1 MNNLE
6 KLIEIHFEG
15 QLKIG
20 SSEKIERE
28 NYDVQYSKMIADWYW
43 NYAFLKSPEVDL
55 KALWKEIKSD
65 MQKLERQPVLYL
77 MSNRDNSKI
86 EKQLGDCHLENLYT
100 DCWMAIENL
109 ECFPAYESKLQV
121 EISQVK
127 EEEKAQFVQA
137 VMEGFSSDDPEDP
150 YGTLPEE
157 YRKIYDLKF
166 EDGEFHKL
174 EYCAKY
180 KEEMVGTA
188 NLWYKGECAIIYSVS
203 TKKEFQK
210 QGICKKMMSNIIKD
224 LRKLGIDTVCVQTEK
239 GFYTEKIYQNMGFEE
254 VMLRRSVWRE
264 GKKLLTR
271 RKNRSIL

>member
-1 MNNLE
+1 MSPVLSIILPVYNGE
-6 KLIEIHFEG
+6 
-15 QLKIG
+15 
-20 SSEKIERE
+20 
-28 NYDVQYSKMIADWYW
+28 
-43 NYAFLKSPEVDL
+43 AFLE
-55 KALWKEIKSD
+55 
-65 MQKLERQPVLYL
+65 Q
-77 MSNRDNSKI
+77 
-86 EKQLGDCHLENLYT
+86 
-100 DCWMAIENL
+100 AIQSV
-109 ECFPAYESKLQV
+109 C
-121 EISQVK
+121 
-127 EEEKAQFVQA
+127 AQ
-137 VMEGFSSDDPEDP
+137 
-150 YGTLPEE
+150 TLI

-166 EDGEFHKL
+166 EDDEVHKL

-180 KEEMVGTA
+180 KGEMVGTA

-271 RKNRSIL
+271 RKNRSILKL